1 MPPAPQDI
9 LDTAVLSVVLE
20 RHPAPVHRDDLA
32 RAFAPDDWASSVVA
46 LTADGLLHHDGA
58 LVLASR
64 AAVRAH
70 DLLG

>member
-1 MPPAPQDI
+1 MRSPPQDI

-32 RAFAPDDWASSVVA
+32 RAFAPDDWTSSVVA
-46 LTADGLLHHDGA
+46 LIADGLLHGEGD
-58 LVLASR
+58 LILASR
-64 AAVRAH
+64 AAIRAH